1 MRLLSFVALVLLV
14 PLNVKSVPAS
24 KSNEQFQCPLVC
36 AGDSELADMGVLR
49 SHRYEFKI
57 THRITSPVDEKSQ
70 SGHVIQ
76 GKAIISGGTECTYVL
91 KLEDVEAVELKS
103 DGSQVLQEETARI
116 LQERV
121 AFFGYDNGKVTGYC
135 PSENEDPFAWN
146 VKAAILSHLQLGF
159 ESTNLPSET
168 IEEDVSGKCITRFEV
183 TEATN
188 EAISFRKRKPT
199 AGCSNKYDYITRF
212 DGVADDIPLT
222 SSRNK
227 MVDGQQECE
236 VRFRF
241 KKPISKV
248 TCNETILI
256 KSFVD
261 QRWEK
266 LNTIEVKTK
275 LTLISSA
282 SGGTPS
288 FEGTDTFLRTTLRH
302 RENYALEVPDKTV
315 TKERAMNLL
324 NAVSSE
330 KHIPSTQDFLML
342 VNLMQKL
349 SQDYEAFKE
358 FSYSEQAMSLL
369 YDAATY
375 AQTEASMEFLGWCI
389 DATKSNF
396 PIAHMSLIANPS
408 LPFIKKATEVL
419 ARSDHKTFTMVVSN
433 LLQAFCNSHPNCA
446 TEKDVKE
453 VLKNLEN
460 ELGSNCRYSGA
471 SGMEKV
477 INSLRSIANLGFVSD
492 PPKVY
497 PVLKECLKRHP
508 ARDLVIRASA
518 AEAFRRFSEDSE
530 VDEIL
535 WSVITDTD
543 EDVEVRIQA
552 YRSWARSFTHQK
564 LLMLK
569 FLNTEPNKQ
578 VKSFILSHLH
588 EVRVSNDR
596 FKEADSLQLANAD
609 ANLTKMI
616 DAYEPNPFVLSTYKE
631 KFISG
636 WQYGGGVDAAVVYG
650 PQSPIPRS
658 INLNF
663 TLNVLGHSFN
673 VLEIGYRSV
682 YSKGINRYI
691 QGLQRKR
698 PMPSIT
704 EQEGQ
709 VNAFPNIN
717 AKFADEPMLDT
728 KSRLSLRMFGRDL
741 AYHED
746 IESTDQLA
754 RLLETRQSLIALNE
768 TFALPTIGGLIV
780 QCRQTL
786 ATHQDVVY
794 FDGRSTKYGVKIAFD
809 AVHSFKVSLNSPKG
823 PLGYITDDKWEAN
836 AQLLFT
842 LDVLDR
848 IRELTGF
855 EAGIHGMD
863 PKVTAFKTSRSVRG
877 VSPSGES
884 PALLPEGQPETLG
897 ASPAILETLLG
908 LKAKVNALRHQPSG
922 LLTGYSLEVD
932 RFDGLFVSF
941 QREKP
946 GFSNMFQSVKF
957 EVKRYQEKRRSF
969 TTDEE
974 LIKLNYL
981 TRVLKSGR
989 FTLVTVKMPWNST
1002 YRCSVNYNTE
1012 GDFTGE
1018 VTIGK
1023 WEANIT
1029 GDFKST
1035 GPSDYELS
1043 AQLISDEISL
1053 SAKQQTKTGKRYV
1066 LAVESTGKI
1075 LPLTFTSTTEFV
1087 TPKQMKHSGEIQ
1099 LTSSKEKIC
1108 FETQLNWTPRHY
1120 HGLLSLATGK
1130 GRSQNKWMGEFAAIN
1145 HVGES
1150 SLPPVATLYNYS
1162 FFSIVEKD
1170 QAADRPV
1177 PWRVGSAATLA
1188 SNASSSW
1195 RLDTRHWL
1203 NSYEAEICYGA
1214 QHHLKAS
1221 NQKTYALNVTFKENK
1236 TVLLTTV
1243 AQMSMD
1249 PFSIV
1254 KGSFNASLR
1263 HYLVCK
1269 GVPGSLNVVFVN
1281 LLPEISLHGEVLCG
1295 SDWLYKVKAIS
1306 NFLKS
1311 HNTIHLI
1318 MARGADVRIESPYVF
1333 RVSDGKIMLL
1343 TNSTV
1348 FLGTK
1353 ELYHAFTNSNF
1364 SFLKFENSA
1373 VVKRVSDGQ
1382 VIASA
1387 ELDVAGLTASPPQ
1400 FNLIIDLPALG
1411 SGFFL
1416 SSGLMISHSLE
1427 RILLDAR
1434 TIVNTGVTKRGFEAF
1449 LSCHKRGI
1457 SVAFNGSVHGLTAN
1471 KPATLSFDV
1480 QRSPKGYDQAS
1491 LFLRTHLEDEIVLKA
1506 TKDKEEE
1513 RLAGEL
1519 SLLCSLHPGSPT
1531 KTFTGFLYKTQIS
1544 WAFTDELFKVEQHG
1558 EWNGKRAVP
1567 PGMPFRYGITH
1578 SLHPDR
1584 NGGEIHIFGEDTNMG
1599 KAVGMEMLEGLYEYV
1614 LEEPTKPS
1622 WGMESNIL
1630 LNWRRYLGRGV
1641 IGSQATIKAKM
1652 DKGLKDGSFDITCT
1666 LPDAEQTVAEL
1677 SGKFQVIGNELKV
1690 TTQGLYGNE
1699 QVHQAE
1705 LEVKSSK
1712 HALEVEIKV
1721 DVAPLFLE
1729 AEFESR
1735 FTSEPSTSIEVEV
1748 SQKGKKIWITEL
1760 NASKNQ
1766 RPKFVL
1772 LFEPLAVS
1780 SGLKKVNVSLESPIK
1795 PVDMSICNFAVQGH
1809 FKTEPVLADCDFNL
1823 QIKNSE
1829 KTSTNPEGGSQ
1840 LIKVDLQINDTKG
1853 LVHRAE
1859 GLWRLFRQNP
1869 KLPFTFVARAT
1880 LDSSHFLDG
1889 PVTISAEH
1897 TCAQSPNEQEGI
1909 TSLHNSSHDSDIGCE
1924 KPSECTLVMENS
1936 KSEKNTFTNFA
1947 ASISRTSM
1955 MTTSFEINIDRKHA
1969 LEFLLTQN
1977 GNSVE
1982 GLRLNLK
1989 INGEEVATIE
1999 GEGSLNFDDTGFTF
2013 TLNSKFAARS
2023 HANSSLKLTLH
2034 NLVHRRAID
2043 LALRSSL
2050 KSFGDHRFKVKANLD
2065 YLTWVIDPR
2074 RKEQGAGLKTYLIQ
2088 LDDHAI
2094 GLEFTGASSCMF
2106 TCSLP
2111 SLSLPIVFRFAY
2123 DLDKDSRQSLLQ
2135 IHKPVEI
2142 DIRGLLG
2149 SAPEAFVALSNKA
2162 DIISTIDNFKLRDI
2176 RYPRNTEF
2184 YKGGCASREPDCFLI
2199 VLGTNVS
2206 REAQQKLLF
2215 TLVLPKDEKFQ
2226 SFNVELDFAEMTP
2239 RALRVTS
2246 RDREVGV
2253 GVWFDRKNQVFFTEV
2268 AWDRQRGGAVE
2279 ISCGRNFFALRH
2291 PKRRVDKTIGHPG
2304 TMDSGDRDAKSYL
2317 QVTFKNPNTVEIK
2330 SIFLNEPISMVYE
2343 KEMSRQTWSLHRGAF
2358 GKLSKALATFSVTG
2372 ETVNQL
2378 RKRNIILFKREG
2390 RTIEIDTLVEKSTAM
2405 CTISKPK
2412 FILSYLICID
2422 STINIDGK
2430 SGKLIFEHI
2439 PGRRIFLNCNDN
2451 VILEIG
2457 SFTRPH
2463 TAAGS
2468 FYFQYQEGALKA
2480 DAKYLVSM
2488 VPMELFASIQTAR
2501 AGAVLRGNAS
2511 SLLDFSGTLTHN
2523 YKSPNNV
2530 LDGEIMTSLND
2541 DTGIYHINTF
2551 WRPHAFGE
2559 LLLGGLDSVTVSGI
2573 PAFIAELEET
2583 LISLMTEEVG
2593 ELKKL
2598 INQTAIQEAWVSA
2611 YRYIKGLP
2619 TSAIASQGTIS
2630 NFSNPSFFKE
2640 AEKLHSQ
2647 ITGALDRLEQLFNKI
2662 NLLNTYDANKVAKG
2676 LHLVETFTRE
2686 VIQKVQKS
2694 VRYFADAS
2702 RPFIDQPVQ
2711 ELINNTLF
2719 AKHVIGS
2726 AADLL
2731 QTAYTKLSVH
2741 VLELKHLRKGI
2752 SRLRSE
2758 LGQVA
2763 SGIRDY
2769 CEEMLGPI
2777 FRSFLDT
2784 FYRPHL
2790 SHNETNGN
2798 TFKANWSGITVN
2810 SSVYIPLWIRSTV
2823 GPASAIVTG
2832 FPLRKNN
2839 DMEKRL
2845 ATFYPAIKQL
2855 GGTLKSL
2862 TLIGRKLRQPWNHKA
2877 WLFLHTAE
2885 KSHVI
2890 TFDKKLKSFTPT
2902 LDSVYILAFDSAKR
2916 DIAVSVVFSA
2926 DEARFVYHIGPR
2938 NIAIS
2943 ECGMVANGDVE
2954 RKSGCRERVGATNL
2968 TMTRT
2973 RRLWEIHDVNRDVKL
2988 TFYKQE
2994 QILLVEVGDR
3004 WYGRLGGILGT
3015 PGNAAA
3021 DDTIDTLI
3029 ANWRTSEGRRE
3040 KWLGRTQSEC
3050 QKKILGIDYVN
3061 NLFKSFKLQKEDC
3074 PLTPFIEL
3082 AMTSAGTRCEAEDC
3096 TFSRDSVYD
3105 AHAALASCL
3114 RRGYI
3119 RNPCFAKE
3127 PAKHNHRKWG
3137 TSL

>member
-1 MRLLSFVALVLLV
+1 MLQ
-14 PLNVKSVPAS
+14 SVYLTP
-24 KSNEQFQCPLVC
+24 
-36 AGDSELADMGVLR
+36 GDSELADMGVLR

-91 KLEDVEAVELKS
+91 KVVRKTSNFHNHTSLYKIQLEDVEAVELKS

-168 IEEDVSGKCITRFEV
+168 IEVRPKYLTIPDENYASPPQQVFFVKEDVSGKCITRFEV

-288 FEGTDTFLRTTLRH
+288 FVRGIILSLKLNNPPSGSFSRFSITLLIFIEGTDTFLRTTLRH

-358 FSYSEQAMSLL
+358 FSYSEQAMYVPLKIFLMSLL

-636 WQYGGGVDAAVVYG
+636 WQVGRQIAFQHKFQYGGGVDAAVVYG

-863 PKVTAFKTSRSVRG
+863 PKVTAFKTSQNGFCNCSRSVRG

-2439 PGRRIFLNCNDN
+2439 PGRRIFLN
-2451 VILEIG
+2451 
-2457 SFTRPH
+2457 
-2463 TAAGS
+2463 
-2468 FYFQYQEGALKA
+2468 
-2480 DAKYLVSM
+2480 
-2488 VPMELFASIQTAR
+2488 
-2501 AGAVLRGNAS
+2501 
-2511 SLLDFSGTLTHN
+2511 
-2523 YKSPNNV
+2523 
-2530 LDGEIMTSLND
+2530 
-2541 DTGIYHINTF
+2541 
-2551 WRPHAFGE
+2551 
-2559 LLLGGLDSVTVSGI
+2559 LGGLDSVTVSGI

-2647 ITGALDRLEQLFNKI
+2647 ITGALDRLEQLFN
-2662 NLLNTYDANKVAKG
+2662 
-2676 LHLVETFTRE
+2676 
-2686 VIQKVQKS
+2686 
-2694 VRYFADAS
+2694 
-2702 RPFIDQPVQ
+2702 
-2711 ELINNTLF
+2711 
-2719 AKHVIGS
+2719 
-2726 AADLL
+2726 
-2731 QTAYTKLSVH
+2731 
-2741 VLELKHLRKGI
+2741 
-2752 SRLRSE
+2752 
-2758 LGQVA
+2758 
-2763 SGIRDY
+2763 DY

-3119 RNPCFAKE
+3119 RNPCFGEFIK
-3127 PAKHNHRKWG
+3127 PQGLG
-3137 TSL
+3137 TVVAAEKSYFPFSKKNCFQRF